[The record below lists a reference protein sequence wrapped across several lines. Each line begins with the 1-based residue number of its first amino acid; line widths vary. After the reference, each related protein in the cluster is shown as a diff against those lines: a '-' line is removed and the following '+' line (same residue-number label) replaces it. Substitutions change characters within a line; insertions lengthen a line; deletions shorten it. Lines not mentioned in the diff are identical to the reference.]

1 MLGWV
6 GLGWVRLQSQIRQSP
21 VCRPG
26 GLLDST
32 RPGGRAAGIR
42 LFVLNDE

>member
-6 GLGWVRLQSQIRQSP
+6 GLGFKAKSANRP

-32 RPGGRAAGIR
+32 RLGGRAAGIR
-42 LFVLNDE
+42 LIVLK